1 MKPLKHLLSDTLVY
15 GISSVI
21 ARFINYLLVP
31 FHTGLFNP
39 EAYGIVGLVYA
50 AIGLLQVLFTFGM
63 ESSYLRYGKDREQ
76 AASIFSTI
84 QRAIL
89 AGGLFFSLVLWLF
102 QAPLSG
108 LLSLPAASSSTDYIY
123 LLMMGIL
130 LVDALAI
137 VPFAELRLSKRA
149 YSFAWLKLGH
159 VAINISLNGYLIL
172 VLYWG
177 IEAIFMA
184 NLLASLAVLLGVFGL
199 TGPLWRGAWSSDL
212 LRKMVQFGW
221 PFIPAGL
228 AHVINETLD
237 RFFLKS
243 LSGEQI
249 YAIYGMDWSAD
260 YIVGVYNACYKLA
273 VFMLILVQM
282 YRMAWQPFFMR
293 FSDDPDAPS
302 LFGMAF
308 KYFNIAAALV
318 FLTVGLF
325 VESIVAIPI
334 PFLNTTLIDEAYWPG
349 LSIVPWLLLAYWFQG
364 WYINF
369 SVGIFIKEKTKRLAQ
384 ITGIGAII
392 TIIVNITLIPVFGM
406 KGAAIATV
414 LSYGTMAVILFRVAQ
429 KAMQIPF
436 GLVRALGT
444 MIVVSSVVWGAQ
456 VFKCGLAYPKSL
468 QVFLIL
474 VLTMLVIIPLQV
486 VNVDTKSVKI
496 SS

>member
-1 MKPLKHLLSDTLVY
+1 LKPLKYLLSDTLVY

-39 EAYGIVGLVYA
+39 EAYGLVGLVYA
-50 AIGLLQVLFTFGM
+50 AIGLLQVFFSFGM
-63 ESSYLRYGKDREQ
+63 ESSYLRYGKNRKQ
-76 AASIFSTI
+76 VASIFSTI
-84 QRAIL
+84 QRALL
-89 AGGLFFSLVLWLF
+89 AGGLFFSLVLWLL

-108 LLSLPAASSSTDYIY
+108 LLSLTAASSNTEYIY

-137 VPFAELRLSKRA
+137 VPFSELRLSKRP
-149 YSFAWLKLGH
+149 YSFALLKLGH
-159 VAINISLNGYLIL
+159 VTINISLNGYLIL
-172 VLYWG
+172 VLNWG

-184 NLLASLAVLLGVFGL
+184 NLLASLVTLLGVFGY

-228 AHVINETLD
+228 AHVVNETLD

-243 LSGEQI
+243 LNGEQI
-249 YAIYGMDWSAD
+249 YAIYSIDWSAD

-273 VFMLILVQM
+273 VFMLLLVQM

-293 FSDDPDAPS
+293 YSDDSDAPS

-334 PFLNTTLIDEAYWPG
+334 PFLNTTLIDEAYWSG

-369 SVGIFIKEKTKRLAQ
+369 SVGIFIQEKTKRLAQ
-384 ITGIGAII
+384 ITGLGATI
-392 TIIVNITLIPVFGM
+392 TIIMNIALIPVLGM
-406 KGAAIATV
+406 KGAAITTV

-429 KAMQIPF
+429 KAMKIPF
-436 GLVRALGT
+436 GLVRAFGT
-444 MIVVSSVVWGAQ
+444 MTVASSAVWGAQ
-456 VFKCGLAYPKSL
+456 SIQMWIDLPKELVYS
-468 QVFLIL
+468 LIL
-474 VLTMLVIIPLQV
+474 VLAMLVIIPLQIF
-486 VNVDTKSVKI
+486 NMDTKSAKI
-496 SS
+496 NS

>member
-1 MKPLKHLLSDTLVY
+1 MKLLKHLLSDTLVY

-50 AIGLLQVLFTFGM
+50 AIGLLQVFFTFGM

-84 QRAIL
+84 QRALL
-89 AGGLFFSLVLWLF
+89 ASGLFFIFVLWLF
-102 QAPLSG
+102 QVPLSD
-108 LLSLPAASSSTDYIY
+108 LLSLPAASSSTKHIY
-123 LLMMGIL
+123 WLMMGIL

-159 VAINISLNGYLIL
+159 VIINISLNGYLIL
-172 VLYWG
+172 VLHWG

-184 NLLASLAVLLGVFGL
+184 NLLASLAALLGVFGL
-199 TGPLWRGAWSSDL
+199 TARLWRGAWSSDL

-221 PFIPAGL
+221 PFVPAGL
-228 AHVINETLD
+228 AHVVNETLD

-243 LSGEQI
+243 LTGEQI
-249 YAIYGMDWSAD
+249 YAIYGMDLSAD
-260 YIVGVYNACYKLA
+260 HIVGVYNACYKLA
-273 VFMLILVQM
+273 VFMLLLVQM

-293 FSDDPDAPS
+293 YSDDSDAPS

-318 FLTVGLF
+318 FLAVGLF

-334 PFLNTTLIDEAYWPG
+334 PFLNTTLINEAYWSG

-369 SVGIFIKEKTKRLAQ
+369 SVGIFIQEKTKRLVQ
-384 ITGIGAII
+384 ITGLGAII
-392 TIIVNITLIPVFGM
+392 TIIANIALIPVLGM
-406 KGAAIATV
+406 KGAAITTA
-414 LSYGTMAVILFRVAQ
+414 LSYGTMAVILFRTAQ
-429 KAMQIPF
+429 KAMKIPF
-436 GLVRALGT
+436 GLIRAFGT
-444 MIVVSSVVWGAQ
+444 IAVASSAVWGAQ
-456 VFKCGLAYPKSL
+456 SIQVWIDLSKDLAG
-468 QVFLIL
+468 FLIL
-474 VLTMLVIIPLQV
+474 VLAMLVIIPLQI
-486 VNVDTKSVKI
+486 VNVDTKPAKI

>member
-1 MKPLKHLLSDTLVY
+1 LKPLKHLLSDTLVY

-84 QRAIL
+84 QRALL
-89 AGGLFFSLVLWLF
+89 AVGLLISLVLLLF
-102 QAPLSG
+102 QDPLSE
-108 LLSLPAASSSTDYIY
+108 LLSLPANATGGDRIYI
-123 LLMMGIL
+123 LMMGIL

-137 VPFAELRLSKRA
+137 VPFAELRLTKRA
-149 YSFAWLKLGH
+149 YPFAWLKLGH
-159 VAINISLNGYLIL
+159 VAINVSLNGYLIL
-172 VLYWG
+172 VLDWG

-184 NLLASLAVLLGVFGL
+184 NLIASLAALLGVFGL
-199 TGPLWRGAWSSDL
+199 TGSLWWGAWSSDT

-237 RFFLKS
+237 RFFLKN

-249 YAIYGMDWSAD
+249 YAIYGTEWSAD
-260 YIVGVYNACYKLA
+260 HIVGVYNACYKLA
-273 VFMLILVQM
+273 VFMLLLVQM

-293 FSDDPDAPS
+293 YSDDPDAPN
-302 LFGMAF
+302 LFGLAF

-334 PFLNTTLIDEAYWPG
+334 PLLNTTLIDEAYWSG

-369 SVGIFIKEKTKRLAQ
+369 SVGVFIQEKTKRLAQ

-392 TIIVNITLIPVFGM
+392 TIIVNVALIPVLGM

-414 LSYGTMAVILFRVAQ
+414 LSYGTMAVILYQVAQ

-436 GLVRALGT
+436 GLIRAFGT
-444 MIVVSSVVWGAQ
+444 MIVASSAVWGAQ
-456 VFKCGLAYPKSL
+456 SLQMWIDLPKGLAG
-468 QVFLIL
+468 FLIL

-486 VNVDTKSVKI
+486 VGVGAKSR
-496 SS
+496 